1 MTDKKVIVIGLDGA
15 TWDLMKPWVEAG
27 MLPTF
32 KKLMENGVHGN
43 LETAYG
49 RGRFGFKSIQSG
61 TAWVSFVTGKKANKH
76 GIHGFTDKNGKVV
89 KSTSIKGKKIWNF
102 LSDNGYRVGIVNIPV
117 TYPPDKVNGF
127 MITSFLTPPNA
138 SDYTYPMN
146 LKHELSSDFRLSI
159 HSPKYRDQRPSID
172 FNAFME
178 DIYDINEKRTQAVL
192 MLLKNKSWDF
202 FAVNFKEVDE
212 VQHFCWHFVDKD
224 HPQYDPKL
232 KERYGNLILEF
243 YQYMENVINEIINSI
258 KEPANIFIISD
269 HGLGSKFKGYDFIRK
284 ILLFRLKILG
294 RLKQDN
300 LVATHTPYGIFLA
313 FGPDLKTGEKLKG
326 LRLIDLAPTIL
337 HIFGTPIP
345 KDMDGRVLKEI
356 FKEDSEPAKREVEY
370 QGDVD
375 EKELVKEK
383 IKKLKVAGKL

>member
-1 MTDKKVIVIGLDGA
+1 MADKKVIVIGLDGA

-32 KKLMENGVHGN
+32 RKLMENGVHGN

-61 TAWVSFVTGKKANKH
+61 TAWVSFATGKKANKH
-76 GIHGFTDKNGKVV
+76 GIHGFIKAPPSRSPQGHDSIFWREKKDRKGNVV
-89 KSTSIKGKKIWNF
+89 TSRSIKGKKIWNF
-102 LSDNGYRVGIVNIPV
+102 LSDNGYKVGIVNIPV
-117 TYPPDKVNGF
+117 TYPPDRVNGF

-138 SDYTYPMN
+138 SDYTYPMD
-146 LKHELSSDFRLSI
+146 LKYELGDYRLVLRSL
-159 HSPKYRDQRPSID
+159 KYRDQRPFID
-172 FNAFME
+172 FDAFME
-178 DIYDINEKRTQAVL
+178 DVYDINENRKQAVL
-192 MLLKNKSWDF
+192 MLLKHKPWDF

-243 YQYMENVINEIINSI
+243 YQYMENVINEILNSV
-258 KEPANIFIISD
+258 KEPVNVFIISD

-294 RLKQDN
+294 RLKARQ
-300 LVATHTPYGIFLA
+300 
-313 FGPDLKTGEKLKG
+313 
-326 LRLIDLAPTIL
+326 
-337 HIFGTPIP
+337 
-345 KDMDGRVLKEI
+345 
-356 FKEDSEPAKREVEY
+356 SSS
-370 QGDVD
+370 
-375 EKELVKEK
+375 
-383 IKKLKVAGKL
+383 